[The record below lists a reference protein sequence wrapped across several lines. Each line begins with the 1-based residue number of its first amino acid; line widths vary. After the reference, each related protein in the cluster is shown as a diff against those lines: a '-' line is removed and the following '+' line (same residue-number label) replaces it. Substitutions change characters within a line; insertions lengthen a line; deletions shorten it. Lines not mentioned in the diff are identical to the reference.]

1 MFPTKPMRL
10 STSRDLVRY
19 HDARATL
26 YAAFAA
32 WFAGRHTQEVLPEG
46 LHHRARA
53 LLPPHGPN
61 GSTAHLVHLALPGT
75 ADALAVLAF
84 LSERG
89 ALAFRKDELTE
100 AAALL
105 AAQRAFLDQH
115 AATLLRQACA
125 RLSTSGDAVLRAI
138 AASLVAVV
146 DDDASVSRSDTR
158 SPERNVEKT

>member
-1 MFPTKPMRL
+1 MFPTKSMRL

-19 HDARATL
+19 HDARAAL

-32 WFAGRHTQEVLPEG
+32 WFSGTHTPDLPEG

-61 GSTAHLVHLALPGT
+61 GSTAHLAHLALPGT
-75 ADALAVLAF
+75 VDALTVLAF
-84 LSERG
+84 LSEQG
-89 ALAFRKDELTE
+89 ARAFRKDELSA
-100 AAALL
+100 AAALF
-105 AAQRAFLDQH
+105 AAQRVFLDQH
-115 AATLLRQACA
+115 AATLLRQACS

-138 AASLVAVV
+138 AASVVAVV
-146 DDDASVSRSDTR
+146 DDDASVSRSDNR

>member
-1 MFPTKPMRL
+1 MRL

-19 HDARATL
+19 HDARAAL

-32 WFAGRHTQEVLPEG
+32 WFAGVAPPEPLPEG

-53 LLPPHGPN
+53 LLPAHGPN
-61 GSTAHLVHLALPGT
+61 GSTAHLVQLALPGT
-75 ADALAVLAF
+75 ADALRVMAF

-100 AAALL
+100 AAALF
-105 AAQRAFLDQH
+105 AAQRVFLDQH

-125 RLSTSGDAVLRAI
+125 RLSSSGDTALRAI
-138 AASLVAVV
+138 ATSLMAMV
-146 DDDASVSRSDTR
+146 DDDASVSGNDTR
-158 SPERNVEKT
+158 SPERNVAKT